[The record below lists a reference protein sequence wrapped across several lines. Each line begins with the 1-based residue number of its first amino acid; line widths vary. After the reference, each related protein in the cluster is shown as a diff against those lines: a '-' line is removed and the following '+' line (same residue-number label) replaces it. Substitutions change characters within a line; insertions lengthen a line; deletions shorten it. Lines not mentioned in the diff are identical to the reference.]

1 MTALAEP
8 RPPKLLSIDD
18 FMALPDS
25 IGHELVEGE
34 LTERKLMGA
43 LSDYVAV
50 LIAARLVAFAVQR
63 RAGHVFGSETTY
75 RCFDHPDTGR
85 RADVSFIRTGRLPG
99 EQIPESYLTIP
110 ADLAV
115 EVVSP
120 NDTAYE
126 VEEKV
131 ALYLRHGFGEV
142 WVVYPHTRTVKVH
155 RIGQPIVSRSD
166 EQPLVGSGPLEG
178 FSCPVRELFPST

>member
-8 RPPKLLSIDD
+8 RTKLLTIDE

-25 IGHELVEGE
+25 IGHELVDGE
-34 LTERKLMGA
+34 LTERKFMGA
-43 LSDYVAV
+43 LSDCVAV
-50 LIAARLVAFAVQR
+50 LIAARLVAFAIQH

-75 RCFDHPDTGR
+75 RCFDHLDTGR

-99 EQIPESYLTIP
+99 ERIPESYLTIP

-142 WVVYPHTRTVKVH
+142 WVVYPNTRTVKVH
-155 RIGQPIVSRSD
+155 RTGGPFLALSD
-166 EQPLVGSGPLEG
+166 DQTLVGSGALEG
-178 FSCPVRELFPST
+178 FSCPVRELFPAN

>member
-8 RPPKLLSIDD
+8 QRKLMSIDE

-25 IGHELVEGE
+25 IGFELIEGV
-34 LTERKLMGA
+34 LTERKMMGA
-43 LSDYVAV
+43 LSDLVAM
-50 LIAARLVAFAVQR
+50 LIGARLVNFALGR

-75 RCFDHPDTGR
+75 RCFDHPATGR

-99 EQIPESYLTIP
+99 ERIPDGYVTIP

-115 EVVSP
+115 EVISP
-120 NDTAYE
+120 NDLAHE
-126 VEEKV
+126 VDEKV

-142 WVVYPHTRTVKVH
+142 WVVYPNTRTVYVH
-155 RIGQPIVSRSD
+155 RRGQPILSLGD
-166 EQPLVGSGPLEG
+166 EDTLVGSAALAG
-178 FSCPVRELFPST
+178 FSCPVREFFPQP